1 MFDSCQFCSSVGGWC
16 QHPKSPKESRC
27 KTLKTENT
35 CPILLKSEPSALES
49 ALKSKLEP
57 LINAKPVHDF
67 PITPARAA
75 PLRFPKPI
83 QPSIP
88 LEPEPSQSEPG
99 ELPLECQSAL
109 THPKLELLR
118 SRAFEFGPAFPT
130 VLTLAWAC
138 VSLTDEVTTAK
149 NPHFLSTLW
158 TLAEMTGKC
167 ERTIQRHLFEEGH
180 PWSQVVKEFF
190 AFEHNLEQMS
200 CYKNE
205 KGETSRTVIAGTLIR
220 FFKDT
225 RYSKRAKITKF
236 ARRDLDLERE
246 SRRTQ
251 STRLEFFQD
260 RLARAKR
267 DRLPDETETPETAVL
282 NAHLETSQ
290 AKYLRAEGLMSW
302 SIPAKA
308 QVFRMNWQFTCLE
321 SLSRLQTLK
330 TSEIL
335 DHDIPDRQL
344 LEALLERLEFEE
356 ELARVIGS
364 GVTKAR
370 SAWVFI
376 AAKRIS
382 SLLRDRLE
390 GWWRKALWVALRARL
405 GGTEIGFRLL
415 SRAFHLCL
423 EARLE
428 GGFLNPMAFALSQIR
443 PQGWAE
449 IERDYGRGGALAV
462 TVGPKPAQ
470 FSSAMEMVTA

>member
-1 MFDSCQFCSSVGGWC
+1 MFDSCQYRSALGGWC
-16 QHPKSPKESRC
+16 QHPKSPSNSRC
-27 KTLKTENT
+27 LTLQAEHTCPIQLKTEFS
-35 CPILLKSEPSALES
+35 PLEL
-49 ALKSKLEP
+49 ALKANPEP
-57 LINAKPVHDF
+57 AINARAVQDLPVG
-67 PITPARAA
+67 PARAA

-83 QPSIP
+83 PAPRTSESETSEPTP
-88 LEPEPSQSEPG
+88 LEPEPSEPT
-99 ELPLECQSAL
+99 ELPLEYRSAL
-109 THPKLELLR
+109 THPKLELIR
-118 SRAFEFGPAFPT
+118 SREHEFGPAFPT
-130 VLTLAWAC
+130 VMSLAWAC
-138 VSLTDEVTTAK
+138 VSLTDEITTAK
-149 NPHFLSTLW
+149 NPHFLTTLW
-158 TLAEMTGKC
+158 TLGEMTGKC
-167 ERTIQRHLFEEGH
+167 ERTIQRHLFEDGH
-180 PWSQVVKEFF
+180 PWSPVVKEFF

-200 CYKNE
+200 CYQNE
-205 KGETSRTVIAGTLIR
+205 KGETSRTVIAGTLVR

-225 RYSKRAKITKF
+225 RYSKRAKITRF

-267 DRLPDETETPETAVL
+267 EEHPDEPENPETLAL

-290 AKYLRAEGLMSW
+290 SRYARSEELMSW
-302 SIPAKA
+302 SIPAQK
-308 QVFRMNWQFTCLE
+308 QVFLMNWQFTCLE
-321 SLSRLQTLK
+321 SLSRLLRLK

-344 LEALLERLEFEE
+344 LEALLERLDFEE

-405 GGTEIGFRLL
+405 GGTQIGFRLL

-423 EARLE
+423 EARVE
-428 GGFLNPMAFALSQIR
+428 G
-443 PQGWAE
+443 E
-449 IERDYGRGGALAV
+449 IGRAHV
-462 TVGPKPAQ
+462 
-470 FSSAMEMVTA
+470 